1 MNDFGFHITKFF
13 SEYLPSTLAASINTI
28 KSYRDA
34 FVQLISFFEK
44 KYQIKSNKLSFDN
57 ITVSSIEDFLLWLET
72 EKRISMATRNQRLAA
87 IHSFF
92 KYVQHREPAYFNLCT
107 SILSI
112 RFKRKPL
119 SALSY
124 LSLDEIKILFSL
136 PNKNIK
142 QEYRDLTMLVI
153 LYDTGARVQEL
164 IDLKLQQ
171 IRLDSKP
178 IVYLQGKGNKTRVVP
193 IGNDTA
199 NIIKKYIVDNAIA
212 IPTDNLFK
220 NKQQRPLTRAGVNYV
235 LNKYI
240 EIGRKQKPNLFKKT
254 ISPHCMRHS
263 KAMHLLEA
271 GVNLIYI
278 RDFLGHVSV
287 TTTEVYAK
295 TNPELKRKFLEENS
309 VSLGVTSK
317 YSKQNKDD
325 LLQWLTKNI

>member
-1 MNDFGFHITKFF
+1 MNDFVLHITKFF
-13 SEYLPSTLAASINTI
+13 DEYLPSNLAASINTI
-28 KSYRDA
+28 KSYRDT
-34 FVQLISFFEK
+34 FVQFINFFEE

-57 ITVSSIEDFLLWLET
+57 ITLLSIEDFLLWLET
-72 EKRISMATRNQRLAA
+72 ERRVSIATRNQRLAA

-92 KYVQHREPAYFNLCT
+92 KYVQHREPIYFNLSA

-119 SALSY
+119 PALSY
-124 LSLDEIKILFSL
+124 LSLEEIKILFSL
-136 PNKNIK
+136 PNKNTK

-178 IVYLQGKGNKTRVVP
+178 IIYLQGKGNKTRVVP

-199 NIIKKYIVDNAIA
+199 NIIKKYITDNAIITA
-212 IPTDNLFK
+212 NENLFK

-240 EIGRKQKPNLFKKT
+240 EIGRKQKPSFFKKI
-254 ISPHCMRHS
+254 ISPHCLRHS

-309 VSLGVTSK
+309 VSLGVPSK
-317 YSKQNKDD
+317 YSKQNKED
-325 LLQWLTKNI
+325 LLQWLTRNI

>member
-1 MNDFGFHITKFF
+1 MNNFGFYITKFF
-13 SEYLPSTLAASINTI
+13 SEYLPSNLGASINTV
-28 KSYRDA
+28 KSYRDT
-34 FVQLISFFEK
+34 FVQFISFFEA
-44 KYQIKSNKLSFDN
+44 KYKIKSSKLSFDD
-57 ITVSSIEDFLLWLET
+57 ITVPSIEDFLLWLEE
-72 EKRISMATRNQRLAA
+72 EKRISIATRNQRLGA

-92 KYVQHREPAYFNLCT
+92 KYIQHREPAYFNLCT

-112 RFKRKPL
+112 GFKKTPL
-119 SALSY
+119 SAISY
-124 LSLDEIKILFSL
+124 LSLNEIKILFSL
-136 PNKNIK
+136 PNKKIK

-199 NIIKKYIVDNAIA
+199 NIIKKYIIDNAIT
-212 IPTDNLFK
+212 IPADNLFK
-220 NKQQRPLTRAGVNYV
+220 NKQKKPLTRAGVDYV

-254 ISPHCMRHS
+254 VSPHCMRHS

-278 RDFLGHVSV
+278 RDFLGHASV
-287 TTTEVYAK
+287 TTTEIYAK
-295 TNPELKRKFLEENS
+295 TNPELKRKFLEESS

-317 YSKQNKDD
+317 YSKQNKED
-325 LLQWLTKNI
+325 LLQWLAKNI